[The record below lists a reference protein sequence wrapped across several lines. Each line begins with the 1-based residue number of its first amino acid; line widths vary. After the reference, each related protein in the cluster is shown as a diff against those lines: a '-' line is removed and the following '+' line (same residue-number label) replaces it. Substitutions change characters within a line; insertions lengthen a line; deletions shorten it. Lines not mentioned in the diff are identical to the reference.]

1 MFIVYF
7 FSFCLK
13 VLNSFVIW
21 KPQNSI
27 WLLSDFLGC
36 VEVLPRDIVKRWFH
50 FASAVSFATSVLSF
64 LFRSQGMLQSFG
76 GEIGKFI
83 EAPQGK
89 ALESISPRGPF
100 QNSVNKHKL
109 HKTTVLGIAGRD
121 VSKDKRLRLHP
132 TARVLHLPWHP
143 RAALSHHCS
152 AHAPLGR
159 FERTCLFIP
168 I

>member
-1 MFIVYF
+1 MFYFDHIFCSDVIIGAFCLLFIF

-64 LFRSQGMLQSFG
+64 LFRS
-76 GEIGKFI
+76 
-83 EAPQGK
+83 
-89 ALESISPRGPF
+89 
-100 QNSVNKHKL
+100 
-109 HKTTVLGIAGRD
+109 IAGD
-121 VSKDKRLRLHP
+121 VAIFWWGNR
-132 TARVLHLPWHP
+132 
-143 RAALSHHCS
+143 
-152 AHAPLGR
+152 
-159 FERTCLFIP
+159 
-168 I
+168 